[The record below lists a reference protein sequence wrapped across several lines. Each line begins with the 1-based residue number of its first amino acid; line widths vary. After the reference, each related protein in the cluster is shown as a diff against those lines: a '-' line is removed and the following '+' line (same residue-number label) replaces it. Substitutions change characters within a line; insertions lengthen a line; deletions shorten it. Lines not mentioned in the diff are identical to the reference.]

1 MKILSIET
9 ATEACSAALYID
21 GQVTEEF
28 EVCPRQHSQKIL
40 KMCQNLLESHQI
52 ELSQLDAIA
61 VGQGPGSFTGVRL
74 GLCVAQGLAFGVNL
88 PVIPIST
95 LQAVS
100 WGAIGQSSIGPEY
113 VLCAMDARQGQVYF
127 AGFKLDT
134 NGFEVVIPERVI
146 APENIEPLPEVF
158 FDSKV
163 LACGHGFCAYSEA
176 LKARLECN
184 FVATLDDALPHAK
197 DIAHL
202 AAFKFQRGDMVQ
214 AVDVRPSYLRNEV
227 VHT

>member
-28 EVCPRQHSQKIL
+28 EVCPRKHSQKIL
-40 KMCQNLLESHQI
+40 KMCQNLLERHQI

-74 GLCVAQGLAFGVNL
+74 GLCVAQGMAFGVNL
-88 PVIPIST
+88 PVIPVST

-100 WGAIGQSSIGPEY
+100 CGAIRLNSIDTEY
-113 VLCAMDARQGQVYF
+113 VLCAMDARQDQVYF
-127 AGFKLDT
+127 AGFKRGT
-134 NGFEVVIPERVI
+134 SGFEVVIPERVI
-146 APENIEPLPEVF
+146 APEDIEPLPKEF
-158 FDSKV
+158 FSSKV
-163 LACGHGFCAYSEA
+163 LACGHGFGAYSDA
-176 LKARLECN
+176 LKARFECDL
-184 FVATLDDALPHAK
+184 VAIIDDALPHAG
-197 DIAHL
+197 DVARL
-202 AAFKFQRGDMVQ
+202 AAFKFERGDVVQ